1 MVFDVSKDRRYLQLE
16 NMVVDL
22 ETGIKFTLDSAH
34 PAFICEMFK
43 NQFAYSYKHKLSLIA
58 VKSVRVEILQC
69 FVNGCS
75 LRKMLY
81 LSWMENSQHEKFF

>member
-43 NQFAYSYKHKLSLIA
+43 NQFTYSYKHKLIENNELNVIIISF
-58 VKSVRVEILQC
+58 VKQ
-69 FVNGCS
+69 VNRS
-75 LRKMLY
+75 THMMQPDRYIMI
-81 LSWMENSQHEKFF
+81 